1 VDDPNAISGSGGG
14 SRRWRAVTF
23 RIAAVLLAVLPFILA
38 EAGLRLFGWGRPEE
52 SADALSGFN
61 QRLPLFARQ
70 GQVYRTPHAR
80 EPFFY
85 PQEFP
90 VTKPGNGFRAFCF
103 GGSTVYG
110 HPYEGETAFPK
121 WLELELAAGD
131 PARPC
136 QVINCGGVSY
146 ASYRLAPLV
155 KEVLHYQPD
164 LVILATGHNEFLED
178 RTYQA
183 IKSRSPA
190 WASIQDAAYS
200 LRLVN
205 LARGWLG
212 KRPERKTQL
221 SPEVEPK
228 LDQASGYAS
237 YHRDDAWHQRVIAQF
252 DESVRAMVADCRAA
266 GVPVI
271 LVKLG
276 ANLRDCSPFKSEH
289 RPGLSADQERAWQEA
304 FEAAGAAEP
313 TDLAHALELYRK
325 AETIDGEYALLAY
338 RIARTL
344 DRLGRKPEALG
355 YYLRAKEQDVCPLR
369 IITPFQEILTR
380 IAAETAAPLVDAA
393 ALLAAQAPDSI
404 PGFDCYLDHVHPNIG
419 GHQKIAQALAEQVRR
434 CGLSPKGST
443 WPEAKRRQAY
453 ADHLK
458 QLGPRYFSDGRRRV
472 VWLDHWA
479 RRQRLLEET
488 LPRDAQGYT
497 RLGFRCLDLGDEEGA
512 WRALG
517 QAFQQDSGVVGL
529 IRTHA
534 QELEAEG
541 RPESAA
547 SLRQRFADAPK
558 PQRAPG
564 GSEGGAS
571 GRPVLPEYL

>member
-1 VDDPNAISGSGGG
+1 ML
-14 SRRWRAVTF
+14 F
-23 RIAAVLLAVLPFILA
+23 RILAVFVGVLPFLLA
-38 EAGLRLFGWGRPEE
+38 EAGLRLFGLGRLEN

-61 QRLPLFARQ
+61 PRLPLFIRQ
-70 GQVYRTPHAR
+70 GQVYRTAHAR
-80 EPFFY
+80 EFFFY

-90 VTKPGNGFRAFCF
+90 AAKPRNGFRAFCF

-131 PARPC
+131 PTRSY
-136 QVINCGGVSY
+136 QVVNCGGVSY

-155 KEVLHYQPD
+155 REVLHYQPD

-183 IKSRSPA
+183 IKSRSAA
-190 WASIQDAAYS
+190 WARLQNAAYS

-205 LARGWLG
+205 LARRWAG
-212 KRPERKTQL
+212 KATDHRPQL

-252 DESVRAMVADCRAA
+252 DESVRGIVADCRAA

-276 ANLRDCSPFKSEH
+276 ANLRDCPPFKSEH

-304 FEAAGAAEP
+304 FEAGGAAE
-313 TDLAHALELYRK
+313 TNNLSLALDLYRK
-325 AETIDGEYALLAY
+325 AEAIDGEYALLTY

-344 DRLGRKPEALG
+344 DRLGRKPEALA
-355 YYLRAKEQDVCPLR
+355 YYVKAKDEDICPLR
-369 IITPFQEILTR
+369 IIAPFQEILTR
-380 IAAETAAPLVDAA
+380 VAAETGAPLVDAA
-393 ALLAAQAPDSI
+393 ALLAAQAPDAI
-404 PGFDCYLDHVHPNIG
+404 PGFDCFLDHVHPNIH
-419 GHQKIAQALAEQVRR
+419 GHQKIAQALAEDVRR
-434 CGLSPKGST
+434 YGLSPNASA
-443 WPEAKRRQAY
+443 WPEDKRRLAY

-458 QLGPRYFSDGRRRV
+458 QLGARYFSDGRRRV
-472 VWLDHWA
+472 EWLDHWA

-488 LPRDAQGYT
+488 LPRDAQGYV

-512 WRALG
+512 WQALG
-517 QAFQQDSGVVGL
+517 EGLRLDPAVLTQIRARAQQL
-529 IRTHA
+529 
-534 QELEAEG
+534 QAEG
-541 RPESAA
+541 RPEPAA
-547 SLRQRFADAPK
+547 TLLQRFADVPK
-558 PQRAPG
+558 R
-564 GSEGGAS
+564 
-571 GRPVLPEYL
+571 